1 MAIQESGQDYL
12 EAILIVR
19 NRKGSV
25 YSKDVA
31 QELSFTKASVS
42 IAMKNLRQGGYITMD
57 QDKAI
62 YLTHKGEALAQ
73 QMYERHLLISDW
85 LVYLGVDRETAVKD
99 ACKIEHDLSIASYE
113 AIRNHI
119 ISTFR
124 EENFT

>member
-62 YLTHKGEALAQ
+62 CLTHKGEALAQ